1 MSILISYLLFV
12 GLFTSLALGLY
23 FSLQFVKLI

>member
-1 MSILISYLLFV
+1 MSVLVSYILFV
-12 GLFTSLALGLY
+12 FLFMSLALGLY

>member
-1 MSILISYLLFV
+1 MSIFVSYVLFV
-12 GLFTSLALGLY
+12 TIFMGLALGLY

>member
-1 MSILISYLLFV
+1 MSIFVSYIFFVTLFMV
-12 GLFTSLALGLY
+12 LALGLY

>member
-1 MSILISYLLFV
+1 MSIIISYILFIS
-12 GLFTSLALGLY
+12 LFTSLALGLY